1 MKIMEIEGNREL
13 SGTIRISG
21 AKNATVALIPAAILT
36 DEEATI
42 CNVPE
47 ITDTDALCD
56 ILNELNVDVKRAS
69 ESIIIN
75 PKNMI
80 NIEIAEKFSKKLRAS
95 YYFMGALLGKY
106 KKAVMYF
113 PGGCSIGARPIDLH
127 LKGFE
132 ALGATVKNEKNKY
145 IVEAQELHGA
155 NIYLD
160 IASVGA
166 TINIM
171 LAAVKAKGTTVID
184 NAAKEPEI
192 VNVATFLNNMG
203 ARISGAG
210 TSTIKIEGV
219 ETLHRC
225 FHEVIP
231 DRIEAGTYIII
242 GALCGKN
249 LKIDNI
255 IPDHVDSLLSKLEEI
270 GTELEVGTDY
280 VIISKSDTY
289 KSTTIKTLVYPGFP
303 TDLQQPFTVLLTQ
316 CNGKSKV
323 TETIWEN
330 RFMHIPYLN
339 DLGADITVKN
349 QTATII
355 GPTKLTGTSVVAT
368 DLRAGAAMVAA
379 GLLAEGTTTITNV
392 EHILRGYEQIVEKL
406 TSVGAKIKIREISV
420 SYTHLTLPT
429 IA

>member
-1 MKIMEIEGNREL
+1 MKILEIEGQREL

-21 AKNATVALIPAAILT
+21 AKNSCVALIPAAILSD
-36 DEEATI
+36 DEVTI

-47 ITDTDALCD
+47 ITDTDALCE
-56 ILNELNVDVKRAS
+56 ILEELNVDVKRAS
-69 ESIIIN
+69 ESVLIN
-75 PKNMI
+75 
-80 NIEIAEKFSKKLRAS
+80 AEKMQNTEIKEEFSKKLRAS

-113 PGGCSIGARPIDLH
+113 PGGCSIGARPINLH

-132 ALGATVKNEKNKY
+132 ALGAKVTNENNKY
-145 IVEAQELHGA
+145 IVEAEELKGA

-160 IASVGA
+160 FASVGA

-171 LAAVKAKGTTVID
+171 LAAVKAKGQTIID

-203 ARISGAG
+203 AKITGAG

-219 ETLHRC
+219 EKLHGC

-242 GALCGKN
+242 GALCGSR

-255 IPDHVDSLLSKLEEI
+255 IPEHVDSLLSKLQEI
-270 GTELEVGTDY
+270 GVDLEIGSDY
-280 VIISKSDTY
+280 VIVSKEKIT
-289 KSTTIKTLVYPGFP
+289 KPTNIKTSVYPGFP

-316 CNGKSKV
+316 CSGKSKV
-323 TETIWEN
+323 EETIWEN
-330 RFMHIPYLN
+330 RFMHIAYLN
-339 DLGADITVKN
+339 QLGADITIKN

-355 GPTKLTGTSVVAT
+355 GPTKLKGTSVVAT

-379 GLLAEGTTTITNV
+379 ALIAEGKTTITNV
-392 EHILRGYEQIVEKL
+392 EHILRGYENIVSKL
-406 TSVGAKIKIREISV
+406 KDVGAKIESKEI
-420 SYTHLTLPT
+420 
-429 IA
+429 

>member
-1 MKIMEIEGNREL
+1 MKIMEIDGNKEL

-69 ESIIIN
+69 ESIVIN
-75 PKNMI
+75 PQNMKNM
-80 NIEIAEKFSKKLRAS
+80 EIGEKFSKKLRAS

-106 KKAVMYF
+106 KRAVMYF

-132 ALGATVKNEKNKY
+132 ALGAKVTNEKNKY
-145 IVEAQELHGA
+145 IVEADELKGA
-155 NIYLD
+155 TIYLD

-171 LAAVKAKGTTVID
+171 LAAVKAKGVTVID

-203 ARISGAG
+203 AKVTGAG

-219 ETLHRC
+219 ETLHKC

-231 DRIEAGTYIII
+231 DRIESGTYIII
-242 GALCGKN
+242 GALCGRN

-255 IPDHVDSLLSKLEEI
+255 IPEHVDSLLSKLEEI
-270 GTELEVGTDY
+270 GVELEMGSDY
-280 VIISKSDTY
+280 VRISKPAVY
-289 KSTTIKTLVYPGFP
+289 KSTTIKTAVYPGFP

-323 TETIWEN
+323 VETIWEN
-330 RFMHIPYLN
+330 RFMHVPYLK
-339 DLGADITVKN
+339 DLGADISVKN

-355 GPTKLTGTSVVAT
+355 GPTTLTGTSVVAT

-392 EHILRGYEQIVEKL
+392 EHILRGYEQIIEKL
-406 TSVGAKIKIREISV
+406 TSIGAKITLKEI
-420 SYTHLTLPT
+420 
-429 IA
+429 

>member
-1 MKIMEIEGNREL
+1 MKIMEICGAKEL
-13 SGTIRISG
+13 TGTIRISG

-42 CNVPE
+42 CNIPE
-47 ITDTDALCD
+47 ITDTEALCD
-56 ILNELNVDVKRAS
+56 ILEALKVDVKRAS

-75 PKNMI
+75 PENME
-80 NIEIAEKFSKKLRAS
+80 NIEIEEKFSKKLRAS

-106 KKAVMYF
+106 KKASMYF

-132 ALGATVKNEKNKY
+132 ALGAKVTNEGNKY
-145 IVEAQELHGA
+145 VVEAEELKGA

-160 IASVGA
+160 FASVGA

-171 LAAVKAKGTTVID
+171 LAAVRAKGTTVID

-203 ARISGAG
+203 AKITGAG
-210 TSTIKIEGV
+210 TSTIKIIGV
-219 ETLHRC
+219 DHLGKC

-242 GALCGKN
+242 GALCGN
-249 LKIDNI
+249 PLKVDNI
-255 IPDHVDSLLSKLEEI
+255 IPEHVDALLSKLDEI
-270 GTELEVGTDY
+270 GVDMEIGADY
-280 VIISKSDTY
+280 VIVSKPEKY
-289 KSTTIKTLVYPGFP
+289 KSTSLKTAVYPGFA
-303 TDLQQPFTVLLTQ
+303 TDLQQPFTILLTQ
-316 CNGKSKV
+316 SNGKSKV

-339 DLGADITVKN
+339 SLGADITIKN

-355 GPTKLTGTSVVAT
+355 GPHKLVGTEVVAT

-379 GLLAEGTTTITNV
+379 ALLAEGKTTITNV
-392 EHILRGYEQIVEKL
+392 EHILRGYEHIVEKL
-406 TSVGAKIKIREISV
+406 TEVGAKIEIKE
-420 SYTHLTLPT
+420 
-429 IA
+429 I

>member
-1 MKIMEIEGNREL
+1 MKIMEIEGNKEL
-13 SGTIRISG
+13 HGTIRISG

-75 PKNMI
+75 PQNME
-80 NIEIAEKFSKKLRAS
+80 NVEIAEKYSKKLRAS
-95 YYFMGALLGKY
+95 YYFMGALLGKF

-145 IVEAQELHGA
+145 IVEAEELKGA

-171 LAAVKAKGTTVID
+171 LAAVKAKGTTIID

-203 ARISGAG
+203 AKISGAG

-219 ETLHRC
+219 EKLHNC

-242 GALCGKN
+242 GALCGNN

-255 IPDHVDSLLSKLEEI
+255 IPEHIDSLLSKLEEI
-270 GTELEVGTDY
+270 GVDLEIGTDY
-280 VIISKSDTY
+280 VLVSKVKNY
-289 KSTTIKTLVYPGFP
+289 KSTNIKTLVYPGFP
-303 TDLQQPFTVLLTQ
+303 TDLQQPFSVLLTQ

-330 RFMHIPYLN
+330 RFMHVPYLK

-355 GPTKLTGTSVVAT
+355 GPTPLTGTSVVAT

-379 GLLAEGTTTITNV
+379 GLLATEKTVITNV
-392 EHILRGYEQIVEKL
+392 EHILRGYESIVEKL
-406 TSVGAKIKIREISV
+406 TNVGAKIDIKEI
-420 SYTHLTLPT
+420 
-429 IA
+429 

>member
-1 MKIMEIEGNREL
+1 MKVIEVEGGHKL
-13 SGTIRISG
+13 TGTIRISG

-56 ILNELNVDVKRAS
+56 ILKCLNVGVKRAS
-69 ESIIIN
+69 ESIIID
-75 PKNMI
+75 PKEMQ
-80 NIEIAEKFSKKLRAS
+80 NIEIEEQYSKKLRAS

-106 KKAVMYF
+106 GKVVMHF
-113 PGGCSIGARPIDLH
+113 PGGCSIGARPIDQH

-132 ALGATVKNEKNKY
+132 ALGATITEEGNKY
-145 IVEAQELHGA
+145 TVEAKELKGA

-171 LAAVKAKGTTVID
+171 LAAVRAKGKTEID

-203 ARISGAG
+203 AKISGAG

-219 ETLHRC
+219 DHLGKC

-242 GALCGKN
+242 GALCGSP
-249 LKIDNI
+249 LTIDNV
-255 IPDHVDSLLSKLEEI
+255 IPEHIDALLSKLEEVGVDLEI
-270 GTELEVGTDY
+270 GPDY
-280 VIISKSDTY
+280 VVVNSSDNY
-289 KSTTIKTLVYPGFP
+289 KAANVKTAVFPGFA

-316 CNGKSKV
+316 CKGKSKV
-323 TETIWEN
+323 TETIFEN
-330 RFMHIPYLN
+330 RFMHVPHLR
-339 DLGADITVKN
+339 DLGADISVKN
-349 QTATII
+349 QTATIV
-355 GPTKLTGTSVVAT
+355 GPTKLVGTTVVAT

-379 GLLAEGTTTITNV
+379 ALKAEGITTITNA
-392 EHILRGYEQIVEKL
+392 EHILRGYEQIIEKL
-406 TSVGAKIKIREISV
+406 TSVGAKLRIKEI
-420 SYTHLTLPT
+420 
-429 IA
+429 

>member
-1 MKIMEIEGNREL
+1 MKIMEICGANEL
-13 SGTIRISG
+13 TGTIRISG

-42 CNVPE
+42 CNIPE
-47 ITDTDALCD
+47 ITDTEALCD
-56 ILNELNVDVKRAS
+56 ILNALNVDVKRAS
-69 ESIIIN
+69 ESIVIN
-75 PKNMI
+75 PNQMQ
-80 NIEIAEKFSKKLRAS
+80 NIEIEEKYSKKLRAS

-106 KKAVMYF
+106 KRAAMYF

-132 ALGATVKNEKNKY
+132 ALGAKVTNEGNKY
-145 IVEAQELHGA
+145 IVEAEELKGA

-160 IASVGA
+160 FASVGA

-171 LAAVKAKGTTVID
+171 LAAVRAKGTTVID

-203 ARISGAG
+203 AKITGAG
-210 TSTIKIEGV
+210 TSTIKIVGV
-219 ETLHRC
+219 DYLGKC

-242 GALCGKN
+242 GALCGKP

-255 IPDHVDSLLSKLEEI
+255 IPEHVDALLSKLDEI
-270 GTELEVGTDY
+270 GVDMEIGADY
-280 VIISKSDTY
+280 VVVSKPDKY
-289 KSTTIKTLVYPGFP
+289 KATSLKTAVYPGFA

-316 CNGKSKV
+316 SNGKSKV

-339 DLGADITVKN
+339 NLGADITVKN
-349 QTATII
+349 QTATIL
-355 GPTKLTGTSVVAT
+355 GPHKLVGTEVVAT

-379 GLLAEGTTTITNV
+379 ALLAEGKTTITNV
-392 EHILRGYEQIVEKL
+392 EHILRGYEHIVEKL
-406 TSVGAKIKIREISV
+406 TEVGAKIEIKE
-420 SYTHLTLPT
+420 
-429 IA
+429 I

>member
-1 MKIMEIEGNREL
+1 MKIIEIDGGRKL

-47 ITDTDALCD
+47 ITDTNDLCD
-56 ILNELNVDVKRAS
+56 ILRTLKVNVKRAS
-69 ESIIIN
+69 ESIIVD
-75 PKNMI
+75 PTNME
-80 NIEIAEKFSKKLRAS
+80 NIEITEKFSKKLRAS

-106 KKAVMYF
+106 GKAVMYF
-113 PGGCSIGARPIDLH
+113 PGGCSIGNRPIDLH

-132 ALGATVKNEKNKY
+132 ALGATVSIDKNKY
-145 IVEAQELHGA
+145 TVEAKELKGA

-171 LAAVKAKGTTVID
+171 LAAVRAKGKTIID

-203 ARISGAG
+203 AKISGAG

-219 ETLHRC
+219 DRLHKC

-242 GALCGKN
+242 GALCGSP
-249 LKIDNI
+249 LKVDNV
-255 IPDHVDSLLSKLEEI
+255 IPEHVDALISKLEEI
-270 GTELEVGTDY
+270 GVDVEVGNDY
-280 VIISKSDTY
+280 VIINSGEEY
-289 KSTTIKTLVYPGFP
+289 RSTTVKTAVYPGFP
-303 TDLQQPFTVLLTQ
+303 TDLQQPFSVLLTQ

-323 TETIWEN
+323 IETIFEN
-330 RFMHIPYLN
+330 RFMHIPYLRE
-339 DLGADITVKN
+339 LGADVTVKN

-355 GPTKLTGTSVVAT
+355 GPTKLTGTTVVAT
-368 DLRAGAAMVAA
+368 DLRAGAAMVASA
-379 GLLAEGTTTITNV
+379 LLAEGTTSITNV

-406 TSVGAKIKIREISV
+406 TGVGAKIRIKEI
-420 SYTHLTLPT
+420 
-429 IA
+429 

>member
-1 MKIMEIEGNREL
+1 MKIMEIEGEREL

-42 CNVPE
+42 CNIPE

-56 ILNELNVDVKRAS
+56 ILTALNVEVKRAS
-69 ESIIIN
+69 ESIVIN
-75 PKNMI
+75 PENME
-80 NIEIAEKFSKKLRAS
+80 NIEIEEKYAKKLRAS

-106 KKAVMYF
+106 HKASLYF

-132 ALGATVKNEKNKY
+132 SLGAKVTNEGNKF
-145 IVEAQELHGA
+145 IVEAEELKGA

-160 IASVGA
+160 FASVGA

-171 LAAVKAKGTTVID
+171 LAAVRAKGRTVID

-203 ARISGAG
+203 AKITGAG
-210 TSTIKIEGV
+210 TSTIKIDGV
-219 ETLHRC
+219 DHLHKC

-231 DRIEAGTYIII
+231 DRIEAGTYVII
-242 GALCGKN
+242 GALCGN
-249 LKIDNI
+249 MLKIDNV
-255 IPDHVDSLLSKLEEI
+255 IPEHIDALLSKLEEM
-270 GTELEVGTDY
+270 GVDLEVGADY
-280 VIISKSDTY
+280 VIVSKKDRY
-289 KSTTIKTLVYPGFP
+289 KSTDIKTAVFPGFA
-303 TDLQQPFTVLLTQ
+303 TDLQQPFTVLQTQ
-316 CNGKSKV
+316 ANGKSKT

-330 RFMHIPYLN
+330 RFMHVPYLRE
-339 DLGADITVKN
+339 LGANISVKN

-355 GPTKLTGTSVVAT
+355 GPTKLTGAEVVAT
-368 DLRAGAAMVAA
+368 DLRAGAALVAA
-379 GLLAEGTTTITNV
+379 GLVAEGKTTITNA

-406 TSVGAKIKIREISV
+406 TNVGAKITLKEI
-420 SYTHLTLPT
+420 
-429 IA
+429 

>member
-1 MKIMEIEGNREL
+1 MKIMEICGAKEL
-13 SGTIRISG
+13 TGTIRISG

-42 CNVPE
+42 CNIPE
-47 ITDTDALCD
+47 ITDTEALCD
-56 ILNELNVDVKRAS
+56 ILEALKVDVKRAS
-69 ESIIIN
+69 ESIVIN
-75 PKNMI
+75 PTSME
-80 NIEIAEKFSKKLRAS
+80 NIEIEEKFSKKLRAS

-106 KKAVMYF
+106 KKASMYF

-132 ALGATVKNEKNKY
+132 ALGAKVTNEGNKY
-145 IVEAQELHGA
+145 VVEAEELKGA

-160 IASVGA
+160 FASVGA

-171 LAAVKAKGTTVID
+171 LAAVRAQGTTVID

-203 ARISGAG
+203 AKITGAG
-210 TSTIKIEGV
+210 TSTIKIIGV
-219 ETLHRC
+219 DHLGKC

-242 GALCGKN
+242 GALCGN
-249 LKIDNI
+249 PLKVDNI
-255 IPDHVDSLLSKLEEI
+255 IPEHVDALLSKLDEI
-270 GTELEVGTDY
+270 GVDMEIGADY
-280 VIISKSDTY
+280 VIVSKPEKY
-289 KSTTIKTLVYPGFP
+289 KATSLKTAVYPGFA

-316 CNGKSKV
+316 SNGKSKV

-339 DLGADITVKN
+339 SLGADITIKN
-349 QTATII
+349 QTATIL
-355 GPTKLTGTSVVAT
+355 GPHKLVGTEVVAT

-379 GLLAEGTTTITNV
+379 ALLAEGKTTITNV
-392 EHILRGYEQIVEKL
+392 EHILRGYEHIVEKL
-406 TSVGAKIKIREISV
+406 TEVGAKIEI
-420 SYTHLTLPT
+420 
-429 IA
+429 I

>member
-1 MKIMEIEGNREL
+1 MKIMEIEGGKEL

-36 DEEATI
+36 DEEVTI

-56 ILNELNVDVKRAS
+56 ILKELNVDVKRAS
-69 ESIIIN
+69 ESIVIN
-75 PKNMI
+75 PAQMQNV
-80 NIEIAEKFSKKLRAS
+80 EIAESFSKKLRAS
-95 YYFMGALLGKY
+95 YYFIGALLGKY
-106 KKAVMYF
+106 KKVVMYF

-132 ALGATVKNEKNKY
+132 SLGATVSNEGNKY
-145 IVEAQELHGA
+145 TVEAEELKGA

-171 LAAVKAKGTTVID
+171 LAAVLATGKTVID

-203 ARISGAG
+203 AKITGAG

-219 ETLHRC
+219 KHLGKC

-231 DRIEAGTYIII
+231 DRIEAGTYVII
-242 GALCGKN
+242 GALCGN
-249 LKIDNI
+249 PLKIDNI
-255 IPDHVDSLLSKLEEI
+255 IPEHIDSLLSKLEEAGVDLEI
-270 GTELEVGTDY
+270 GADY
-280 VIISKSDTY
+280 VMVQKPEKY
-289 KSTTIKTLVYPGFP
+289 KATSIKTAVYPGFA
-303 TDLQQPFTVLLTQ
+303 TDLQQPFTVLQTQ
-316 CNGKSKV
+316 MTGKSKT

-330 RFMHIPYLN
+330 RFMHIPYLCE
-339 DLGADITVKN
+339 LGANIEVKN
-349 QTATII
+349 QTATVT
-355 GPTKLTGTSVVAT
+355 GPTKLVGCEVVAT

-379 GLLAEGTTTITNV
+379 GLKAEGKTTITNV
-392 EHILRGYEQIVEKL
+392 EHILRGYESIIEKL
-406 TSVGAKIKIREISV
+406 TNVGAKITLKEI
-420 SYTHLTLPT
+420 
-429 IA
+429 

>member
-1 MKIMEIEGNREL
+1 MKIMEICGAKEL
-13 SGTIRISG
+13 TGTIRISG

-42 CNVPE
+42 CNIPE
-47 ITDTDALCD
+47 ITDTEALCD
-56 ILNELNVDVKRAS
+56 ILEALNVDVKRAS

-75 PKNMI
+75 PENMQ
-80 NIEIAEKFSKKLRAS
+80 NIEIEEKFSKKLRAS

-106 KKAVMYF
+106 KKASMYF

-132 ALGATVKNEKNKY
+132 ALGAKVTNEGNKY
-145 IVEAQELHGA
+145 IVEAEDLKGA

-160 IASVGA
+160 FASVGA

-203 ARISGAG
+203 AKITGAG
-210 TSTIKIEGV
+210 TSTIKIVGV
-219 ETLHRC
+219 DYLGKC

-242 GALCGKN
+242 GGLCGN
-249 LKIDNI
+249 PLKIDNI
-255 IPDHVDSLLSKLEEI
+255 IPEHVDALLSKLDEI
-270 GTELEVGTDY
+270 GVDLEIGADY
-280 VIISKSDTY
+280 VVVSKPEKY
-289 KSTTIKTLVYPGFP
+289 KATSLKTAVYPGFA

-316 CNGKSKV
+316 SNGKSKV

-339 DLGADITVKN
+339 SLGADISVKN
-349 QTATII
+349 QTATIM
-355 GPTKLTGTSVVAT
+355 GPHKLVGTEVVAT

-379 GLLAEGTTTITNV
+379 ALLAEGKTTITNV
-392 EHILRGYEQIVEKL
+392 EHILRGYEHIVEKL
-406 TSVGAKIKIREISV
+406 TEVGAKIEIKE
-420 SYTHLTLPT
+420 
-429 IA
+429 I